1 MVLFM
6 RCGTRNCDSQR
17 PANWLC
23 AGFDSRCWAGGEAA
37 SGGAAARGPPAARV
51 SLAGGRH
58 GLAVAVRRRREQLKD
73 VTVTVILARPMK
85 RLSGEFK

>member
-6 RCGTRNCDSQR
+6 RFGTRNCDSQR

-37 SGGAAARGPPAARV
+37 AAAAPPAARRRPV
-51 SLAGGRH
+51 SVWRAAGGRH

-73 VTVTVILARPMK
+73 VTVTVILARPVK
-85 RLSGEFK
+85 